1 MSDYH
6 VGPYLLLYYTGYL
19 SYDNELP
26 ARKKKKE
33 KKRKQRKKAIYQ
45 QQQQQQQQLPLDSV
59 KGAAGTKEGICDG
72 EKSEEVSNNTAAA
85 TIEDSVD
92 SIEADLASQVESVL
106 SSKREAIVRRDN
118 KLYPSQSSQ
127 PSCPLDS
134 QLSELSLD
142 ETVTDKKGKKL

>member
-1 MSDYH
+1 M
-6 VGPYLLLYYTGYL
+6 LLYYTGYL

-45 QQQQQQQQLPLDSV
+45 QQQQQQLPLDSV

-72 EKSEEVSNNTAAA
+72 EKIEEVSNNTAAA

-92 SIEADLASQVESVL
+92 NIEADLASQVESVL
-106 SSKREAIVRRDN
+106 SSKRETIVRKDN
-118 KLYPSQSSQ
+118 KHFPGQSSQ

>member
-1 MSDYH
+1 M
-6 VGPYLLLYYTGYL
+6 LLYYTGYL

-33 KKRKQRKKAIYQ
+33 KKRKQRKKAIY
-45 QQQQQQQQLPLDSV
+45 QQQQLPLDSV

-92 SIEADLASQVESVL
+92 NIEADLASQVESVL
-106 SSKREAIVRRDN
+106 SSKRETIVRKDN
-118 KLYPSQSSQ
+118 KHFPGQSSQ

>member
-1 MSDYH
+1 M
-6 VGPYLLLYYTGYL
+6 LLYYTGYL

-45 QQQQQQQQLPLDSV
+45 QQQQQQLPLDSV

-72 EKSEEVSNNTAAA
+72 EKIEEVSNNTAAA

-106 SSKREAIVRRDN
+106 SSKRETIVRRDN

>member
-1 MSDYH
+1 M
-6 VGPYLLLYYTGYL
+6 LLYYTGYL

-45 QQQQQQQQLPLDSV
+45 QQQQQQLPLDSV

-72 EKSEEVSNNTAAA
+72 EKIEEVSNNTAAA

-106 SSKREAIVRRDN
+106 SSKREAIVRKDN
-118 KLYPSQSSQ
+118 KLHSGQSSQ